1 MINDDDG
8 LDLTL
13 AEIDV
18 FWTLSYLCKVQ
29 NLMPNLKS
37 NNPDRESIV
46 GIFLFQFST
55 QL

>member
-8 LDLTL
+8 LDRTL
-13 AEIDV
+13 AEVDG
-18 FWTLSYLCKVQ
+18 FLSLSYLCKVQ
-29 NLMPNLKS
+29 NLIPNHQS
-37 NNPDRESIV
+37 NNPDRDSIV

>member
-18 FWTLSYLCKVQ
+18 FGHCHIFDVFGHCHIFVGSAS
-29 NLMPNLKS
+29 KS
-37 NNPDRESIV
+37 K
-46 GIFLFQFST
+46 
-55 QL
+55 